1 MIHSCT
7 TTTTTRRYNGYDET
21 LDKTLSY
28 LNTTLP
34 TLCDVVC
41 TFTYYITYCPLFTVE
56 YVICLG
62 PGHLPMSKIH
72 FLDRTFSIFSLKW
85 FNFRIF
91 FSQFLEANIIVFS
104 CQHAK
109 NVF

>member
-1 MIHSCT
+1 MYYVYFFIWLRQKNAESLSVITMIHSCT

-41 TFTYYITYCPLFTVE
+41 TLLIILLSFVYITVE
-56 YVICLG
+56 YVICL
-62 PGHLPMSKIH
+62 LRCYNTLKI
-72 FLDRTFSIFSLKW
+72 
-85 FNFRIF
+85 
-91 FSQFLEANIIVFS
+91 
-104 CQHAK
+104 
-109 NVF
+109 